1 MGINSEINTP
11 DYTYATI
18 KFHRIRWIQTGFNN
32 IFVYIME
39 VQHFDFIVFNSI
51 FKQFI
56 KN

>member
-18 KFHRIRWIQTGFNN
+18 KFLRIRWIQTGFNN

-56 KN
+56 RN